1 MSSATETTTT
11 QPDTKNRGGAA
22 RVLGILLVIAAV
34 IMLVAGGV
42 AWGAVSGQ
50 LKAQNMTVPA
60 DASSNAG
67 KQVAGPF
74 TAWSMQEIIG
84 KHADNTTDGLSYAE
98 LGDVVNAAKE
108 EFGEDSPEAAA
119 DQSTRNTAQTA
130 SFLRSSL
137 FTSVLAFGVSFLVL
151 GLGVTTG
158 ITGFA
163 ALALSSSKPKKAV
176 AGNGEKL
183 R

>member
-1 MSSATETTTT
+1 
-11 QPDTKNRGGAA
+11 
-22 RVLGILLVIAAV
+22 
-34 IMLVAGGV
+34 
-42 AWGAVSGQ
+42 
-50 LKAQNMTVPA
+50 MTVPA

-84 KHADNTTDGLSYAE
+84 KHADNSTGGLSYAE
-98 LGDVVNAAKE
+98 LGEVVNEAKE
-108 EFGEDSPEAAA
+108 QYGEDSPEAAEA
-119 DQSTRNTAQTA
+119 QNARNTAQTA

-137 FTSVLAFGVSFLVL
+137 FTSVLAFGVSFLMI

-163 ALALSSSKPKKAV
+163 LLSISDPKPKKVEAS
-176 AGNGEKL
+176 A
-183 R
+183 